1 MESSSSPE
9 RRTSLSPSSPADS
22 STSHVTSITVRA
34 HWDGIQEHPAK
45 VFVHYM
51 IEAQPGTYL
60 GLIKTDDPAA
70 DISDIHSTVYEWT
83 EAEGSMFNGPAAGIG
98 HGKEHHGDISI
109 TAEPGHCVQSMQG
122 RSGCGRDSG
131 FDDEASS
138 LSQPPEKL
146 HDDGHR
152 VSPERDS
159 VEVPGNTSRRRS
171 LSSSTASSMSTWPM
185 VPTSQSTLS
194 VMPSPG
200 YDAFKYYGPK
210 PLFVSPFVSL
220 SARKASRIWLS
231 RFHSEKVFR
240 LQGLSRDNAAGQSL
254 GDISED
260 GSDASDLPTSFDF
273 GTDAAEPTVPSTELF
288 KGSLHVCFPQH
299 IAPGIYEV
307 QLDLEISLSQPD
319 ALGWR
324 DFSLPCLLS
333 EPCADVDGMLE
344 FSLAAQPG
352 VTADTTPQRIQPM
365 TFRDQSGSDHWP
377 HKPSLPTAQF
387 DCTGCVLVE
396 DEQDGWLK
404 GTFLTDQG
412 LTLRMRSRA
421 MVHRLERWD
430 CAVTIYSTTSYDP
443 RQGMEIRHS
452 VSLTIAP
459 QEDIFAERVLFALL
473 IRNGP
478 QVSKKYRLEPGQCW
492 MRIPNDAYNGKRDR
506 GTFEIHI
513 ERDVGDMDKRL
524 GLEFTCHY
532 ALEEALVHLPA
543 ISPYV
548 GKVLAEK
555 IWLLEPMSPLKLHA
569 VRKHFLSTWQVSRR
583 TLAER
588 KLLCFDRIEVSKFYP
603 VGFTDDAVVQIR
615 GAFSTSRSCG
625 SFGLR
630 IEQDDDGWLQDAA
643 EPDEL
648 EVSKLAAK
656 VENIRFVGGLPLPPR
671 KIRFDDEESS
681 TSSGDDD
688 AQSATSSDDDD
699 RGSESESSSVSDSSG
714 EQRPVDSNSPRDTS
728 DEIPAIGENTGGAQR
743 QNSYEDMQKDAKND
757 EDGPDPPDEHESS
770 HSEESHSQ
778 DSDSS
783 YSEEFHSE
791 DTQSL
796 SSGDSEDHAL
806 EEMVEDVARAIRRAV
821 VRGRRHFRWAFAAFF
836 WLLGRLLWRLL
847 QRMQRRTMVRYL
859 IVIVILACVGVPRTY
874 FGGQPAVYQSV
885 LLSNVIIRDPPGRI
899 FVGDLEV
906 LSAQQ
911 LQQQQPVLGAGIGEG
926 AVLGEAEDVEAV
938 EERELVRQGWRDR
951 IDLALGWR
959 PPVH

>member
-1 MESSSSPE
+1 MESSPSPE
-9 RRTSLSPSSPADS
+9 RRTSLNPIPPTDS

-34 HWDGIQEHPAK
+34 HWDGIQEHPVT

-60 GLIKTDDPAA
+60 GLIKTDDPTA
-70 DISDIHSTVYEWT
+70 DVSDIHSTVYEWT
-83 EAEGSMFNGPAAGIG
+83 EAEGSMFNGPAVGIE

-109 TAEPGHCVQSMQG
+109 TAEAGHGVQSVQG
-122 RSGCGRDSG
+122 RSCSGRDSG
-131 FDDEASS
+131 FDDIPSP
-138 LSQPPEKL
+138 LSQPGRL

-152 VSPERDS
+152 ISPEGDS
-159 VEVPGNTSRRRS
+159 VEVRRNTSRRRS
-171 LSSSTASSMSTWPM
+171 RSCSTTSSMSTWSMMPA
-185 VPTSQSTLS
+185 SQSTLS
-194 VMPSPG
+194 VMSSPG

-210 PLFVSPFVSL
+210 PLFVSPLASL
-220 SARKASRIWLS
+220 SARKAPRIWLS
-231 RFHSEKVFR
+231 RFHSEKAFR
-240 LQGLSRDNAAGQSL
+240 LQGLSWDNAAGQLL
-254 GDISED
+254 GDISKD
-260 GSDASDLPTSFDF
+260 GSDASDLSTCFDF
-273 GTDAAEPTVPSTELF
+273 GTDAADPTVPLTGLF
-288 KGSLHVCFPQH
+288 KDSLYVYFPQH
-299 IAPGIYEV
+299 IAPGMFEV

-319 ALGWR
+319 ALGWQ

-333 EPCADVDGMLE
+333 EPYVDVDGMLE

-352 VTADTTPQRIQPM
+352 VIADTTPQRTGPM
-365 TFRDQSGSDHWP
+365 TFRHQSGSDRWP
-377 HKPSLPTAQF
+377 YKARLPTAQF

-404 GTFLTDQG
+404 GTFRTDQA

-421 MVHRLERWD
+421 MVHHLERWD
-430 CAVTIYSTTSYDP
+430 CAVTIYSTTSYNSG
-443 RQGMEIRHS
+443 QGMEIRHS
-452 VSLTIAP
+452 VSLTIVP
-459 QEDIFAERVLFALL
+459 QEDIFAERVLLALL

-478 QVSKKYRLEPGQCW
+478 QVSKKYRLKPGQCW
-492 MRIPNDAYNGKRDR
+492 MRFPDDAYNGKRDR

-532 ALEEALVHLPA
+532 PSEEALVHLPA

-569 VRKHFLSTWQVSRR
+569 VRKHFLSTWQVSRC

-588 KLLCFDRIEVSKFYP
+588 KLLCLDRIEVSKFYP

-615 GAFSTSRSCG
+615 RAFSMSRSCD
-625 SFGLR
+625 SFGMR
-630 IEQDDDGWLQDAA
+630 TGQDDDGGLQDAA
-643 EPDEL
+643 EPNEL

-656 VENIRFVGGLPLPPR
+656 VEKIRFVGGLPLPPR
-671 KIRFDDEESS
+671 KIRFDDEEST

-699 RGSESESSSVSDSSG
+699 GGSESESCSGSESNG
-714 EQRPVDSNSPRDTS
+714 EQRLVDSNHSRDTS
-728 DEIPAIGENTGGAQR
+728 DEIPATGENIGGARR
-743 QNSYEDMQKDAKND
+743 QNDKDDMQKGAKND

-770 HSEESHSQ
+770 HSEVSQSQ
-778 DSDSS
+778 DSYTS
-783 YSEEFHSE
+783 YSEEFHGE
-791 DTQSL
+791 DTQNL

-806 EEMVEDVARAIRRAV
+806 EEMVEEVARAIRRAV
-821 VRGRRHFRWAFAAFF
+821 VRARRHFRWAFAAFF

-847 QRMQRRTMVRYL
+847 RRMQRRTMVRYL
-859 IVIVILACVGVPRTY
+859 IAIVILAFIGVPRAY
-874 FGGQPAVYQSV
+874 FGGQPAVQSV
-885 LLSNVIIRDPPGRI
+885 LLSNVVVSDPPGPI
-899 FVGDLEV
+899 FLGDLEV
-906 LSAQQ
+906 LSGQ
-911 LQQQQPVLGAGIGEG
+911 LQQPVSGAGVGEG
-926 AVLGEAEDVEAV
+926 AVLGGAEDVGVV

>member
-1 MESSSSPE
+1 
-9 RRTSLSPSSPADS
+9 
-22 STSHVTSITVRA
+22 
-34 HWDGIQEHPAK
+34 
-45 VFVHYM
+45 
-51 IEAQPGTYL
+51 
-60 GLIKTDDPAA
+60 
-70 DISDIHSTVYEWT
+70 
-83 EAEGSMFNGPAAGIG
+83 MFNGPAAGIG
-98 HGKEHHGDISI
+98 HGKEHDGDISR
-109 TAEPGHCVQSMQG
+109 TAEAGHCVQSMQD

-131 FDDEASS
+131 FDDEASP
-138 LSQPPEKL
+138 LSQPPKKL

-152 VSPERDS
+152 ISPERDS
-159 VEVPGNTSRRRS
+159 VEVPRNTSRRRS
-171 LSSSTASSMSTWPM
+171 RSCSTASSMSTWPM
-185 VPTSQSTLS
+185 MPASQSTLS

-210 PLFVSPFVSL
+210 PLFVSPIVSL
-220 SARKASRIWLS
+220 SARKAPRIWLS

-240 LQGLSRDNAAGQSL
+240 LQGLRQDNAAGQSL
-254 GDISED
+254 GDISKD
-260 GSDASDLPTSFDF
+260 GSDTSDLSTSFDF
-273 GTDAAEPTVPSTELF
+273 GTNSAEPTVPSTGLF
-288 KGSLHVCFPQH
+288 MGSLYVCFPQH
-299 IAPGIYEV
+299 IAPGMFEV

-352 VTADTTPQRIQPM
+352 VMADTTPQRIRPM
-365 TFRDQSGSDHWP
+365 TFRDRSGSDHWP
-377 HKPSLPTAQF
+377 YKPSLPTAQF
-387 DCTGCVLVE
+387 DCTDCVLVE

-430 CAVTIYSTTSYDP
+430 CAVTIYSTTSYNSG
-443 RQGMEIRHS
+443 QGMEIRHS

-492 MRIPNDAYNGKRDR
+492 MRIQDDAYNGKRDR

-532 ALEEALVHLPA
+532 PLEEALVHLPA

-548 GKVLAEK
+548 GKVLGEK

-588 KLLCFDRIEVSKFYP
+588 KMLCFDRIEVSKFYP

-615 GAFSTSRSCG
+615 GAFSTSGSCD

-630 IEQDDDGWLQDAA
+630 IEQDDDGWLQDTA
-643 EPDEL
+643 EQNEL

-671 KIRFDDEESS
+671 KIRFDDEESA
-681 TSSGDDD
+681 TSSADDD

-699 RGSESESSSVSDSSG
+699 GGSESESSSVSDSSG
-714 EQRPVDSNSPRDTS
+714 EQSPVDSNNPRDTS
-728 DEIPAIGENTGGAQR
+728 DEIPAVGENTAGAQR
-743 QNSYEDMQKDAKND
+743 QNNYEDMQKGANNE
-757 EDGPDPPDEHESS
+757 EDGLNPPDEHELS

-778 DSDSS
+778 DADSS

-836 WLLGRLLWRLL
+836 WLLGRLLWRLVR
-847 QRMQRRTMVRYL
+847 RMQRRTMVRYL
-859 IVIVILACVGVPRTY
+859 IVIVILACLGVPRTY
-874 FGGQPAVYQSV
+874 FGGQPAVPSV
-885 LLSNVIIRDPPGRI
+885 LLSNVIIRDAPGRI

-906 LSAQQ
+906 LSG
-911 LQQQQPVLGAGIGEG
+911 QQQQPVLGAGVGEG
-926 AVLGEAEDVEAV
+926 AVLGEAQDVGAV
-938 EERELVRQGWRDR
+938 EERDLVRQGWRDR